1 MMWLAWSLVD
11 GVAHGMYG
19 MKLIRKRLLRTSRY
33 SILVPSHKPI
43 IAKSEDFREVSAGHA
58 FAR

>member
-1 MMWLAWSLVD
+1 
-11 GVAHGMYG
+11 MYG